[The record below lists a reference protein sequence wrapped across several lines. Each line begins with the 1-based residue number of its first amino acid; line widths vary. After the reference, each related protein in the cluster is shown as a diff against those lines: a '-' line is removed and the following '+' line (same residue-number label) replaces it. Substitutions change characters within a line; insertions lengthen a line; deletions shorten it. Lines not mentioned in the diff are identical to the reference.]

1 MMAAFVSMILPDSAL
16 RGMGPDVSLTVI
28 ARESGR
34 SSQGRS
40 YRRPFPR
47 NANDAHMIRAA
58 IVGLGRW
65 GRSLVASV
73 QGKSKDLR
81 FVLAHT
87 RTRATAEDFC
97 RGQGLALVDSYEQLF
112 ADPNVDAVVLA
123 TPHTLHESQIIA
135 AAMAGKHIHVEKPI
149 TLDRASA
156 NRAVDAARK
165 AGVVLAVG
173 YCRRFHPSVV
183 EIRSRLKDGRLGNVI
198 SMMAQHTT
206 STGQFIPADNWRAAP
221 EEAPGGALTAVGVHS
236 LDHMIEFA
244 GRVRDVRCMTARHI
258 PGPSDDT
265 TAVFLGFES
274 GATGL
279 IFCSVATATN
289 FCFTLYG
296 SKGLAE
302 ISKPNLQTFRFV
314 PTSEHAPTGPVTAPP
329 DQVSEHTGFD
339 MLNAE
344 LTEFARCIREQRPYP
359 VPIDDVLH
367 GMSVFDAI
375 VRAGKSGKVEPVAEP
390 ARRG

>member
-1 MMAAFVSMILPDSAL
+1 
-16 RGMGPDVSLTVI
+16 
-28 ARESGR
+28 
-34 SSQGRS
+34 
-40 YRRPFPR
+40 
-47 NANDAHMIRAA
+47 MIRAA

-65 GRSLVASV
+65 GRSLVTAV
-73 QGKSKDLR
+73 QGKSDDIS
-81 FVLAHT
+81 FVAAHT

-97 RGQGLALVDSYEQLF
+97 RDKGVPLADSYEQIL

-123 TPHTLHESQIIA
+123 TPHSQHEQQVLA
-135 AAMAGKHIHVEKPI
+135 AAAAGKHIHVEKPI
-149 TLDRASA
+149 TLDRGSA
-156 NRAVDAARK
+156 DAAVAAASK
-165 AGVVLAVG
+165 AGVLLAVG

-183 EIRSRLKDGRLGNVI
+183 EIRNRLRDGRLGNVI
-198 SMMAQHTT
+198 SIVAQHTT

-244 GRVRDVRCMTARHI
+244 GRVRDVRCVTARHI

-265 TAVFLGFES
+265 TSVFLGFES

-344 LTEFARCIREQRPYP
+344 LTEFARSIREKKPYP

-375 VRAGKSGKVEPVAEP
+375 VRAGQSGRIEAVAEP
-390 ARRG
+390 LPRA

>member
-1 MMAAFVSMILPDSAL
+1 
-16 RGMGPDVSLTVI
+16 
-28 ARESGR
+28 
-34 SSQGRS
+34 
-40 YRRPFPR
+40 
-47 NANDAHMIRAA
+47 MIRAA

-73 QGKSKDLR
+73 QGKSEELR

-87 RTRATAEDFC
+87 RTRAIAEDFC
-97 RGQGLALVDSYEQLF
+97 RDQGVPLVDSYEQLL

-123 TPHTLHESQIIA
+123 TPHSLHESQIIA
-135 AAMAGKHIHVEKPI
+135 AAAAGKHIHVEKPI
-149 TLDRASA
+149 TLDRAGA
-156 NRAVDAARK
+156 ERAVAAARK
-165 AGVVLAVG
+165 VGVVLAVG

-183 EIRSRLKDGRLGNVI
+183 EARRRLAEGRLGTVI
-198 SMMAQHTT
+198 SMVAQHTT
-206 STGQFIPADNWRAAP
+206 STGQFIPPDNWRAAP
-221 EEAPGGALTAVGVHS
+221 EEAPGGALTAVGVHA

-244 GRVRDVRCMTARHI
+244 GRVRDVRCVTARNI

-265 TAVFLGFES
+265 TTVMLRFET

-289 FCFTLYG
+289 FSFTLYG

-302 ISKPNLQTFRFV
+302 ISKPNLQTLRFV
-314 PTSEHAPTGPVTAPP
+314 STSEQAPTGPVSPPP
-329 DQVSEHTGFD
+329 DEIIEHPGFD

-344 LTEFARCIREQRPYP
+344 LTEFARAIRERRPYP
-359 VPIDDVLH
+359 ISIDEVLH

-375 VRAGKSGKVEPVAEP
+375 VQAAKFGQIETVSEPVK
-390 ARRG
+390 RK